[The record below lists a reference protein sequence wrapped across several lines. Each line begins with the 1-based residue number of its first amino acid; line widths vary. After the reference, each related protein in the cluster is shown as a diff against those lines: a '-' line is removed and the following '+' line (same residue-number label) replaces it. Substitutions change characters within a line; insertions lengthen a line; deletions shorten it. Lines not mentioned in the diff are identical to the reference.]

1 MDARRV
7 GSQTVAFRKA
17 PVIISTASI
26 AGPKE
31 AKGPLGTDYDLLMGD
46 SLAGERTWERAEARM
61 MLDVSN
67 LCLEKAHVKPEG
79 VHFFLAGDLLNQIVT
94 ANFVA
99 RELSI
104 PYVGLYGAC
113 STAVEGMAVGAML
126 IDGGFAE
133 KVLVATSSHHDT
145 AERQYRYPTEFG
157 TQRCPTSQWTVT
169 GAGAILLAHEGYG
182 PRITLATIGRVVD
195 MGLKD
200 VNDMGTAMAPAAA
213 DTVKAHLRDTGL
225 NPADYDLIATGDLGY
240 IGKAIAEEL
249 LKREAIDVSGRFEDC
264 GLMIY
269 PKDEDIHA
277 GASGCACSAMVLS
290 AKFVRYLMDGVYRRL
305 LLVATGSLHSPTSYQ
320 QGESIPCVA
329 HAVTIEA
336 PAAGIRGGQNP

>member
-1 MDARRV
+1 
-7 GSQTVAFRKA
+7 
-17 PVIISTASI
+17 
-26 AGPKE
+26 
-31 AKGPLGTDYDLLMGD
+31 
-46 SLAGERTWERAEARM
+46 
-61 MLDVSN
+61 
-67 LCLEKAHVKPEG
+67 
-79 VHFFLAGDLLNQIVT
+79 VT